1 MKKIFLALS
10 LLVASVSSQAQ
21 LLWKISG
28 NGLNSPSYV
37 IGTHHLAPLSIL
49 ESIPAYKNAL
59 DNSSQVIGELV
70 MSDMQSPAFM
80 QQMQGAMMISS
91 DTTLQTLFTPAQFE
105 LVNQATKENMQLDLA
120 MAPKL
125 KPAFIN
131 MTMAVLLY
139 IKSLPNY
146 NPNEQLDTFFQ
157 TEGIKQGKK
166 IIGLES
172 PMYQMNILFNN
183 APLTRQ
189 AELLLCT
196 LNNKEKAIEQVKE
209 LTDSYIKQDLTKM
222 YNISQERLNNGC
234 DSTPEEDAALIDN
247 RNINWANELPAM
259 IKDNPSFIAVGAL
272 HLPGENGLINLLRQK
287 GYTVEPA
294 I

>member
-1 MKKIFLALS
+1 MKKIFLS
-10 LLVASVSSQAQ
+10 LLLLAFTLCSNAQ

-49 ESIPAYKNAL
+49 DSIPAYKSAL
-59 DNSSQVIGELV
+59 ENSSQVIGELV
-70 MSDMQSPAFM
+70 MSEMQSPEFM
-80 QQMQGAMMISS
+80 QKMQGVMMISG
-91 DTTLQTLFTPAQFE
+91 DTTLQTLFTPAQYE

-131 MTMAVLLY
+131 MNMAVILY
-139 IKSLPNY
+139 IKSFGNY
-146 NPNEQLDTFFQ
+146 NPNEQLDTYFQ

-172 PMYQMNILFNN
+172 PMYQMDILFNN

-196 LNNKEKAIEQVKE
+196 INNQEKSLKQIKS
-209 LTDSYIKQDLTKM
+209 LTDAYMKQDLTGM
-222 YNISQERLNNGC
+222 YNVSQEQLNNGC
-234 DSTPEEDAALIDN
+234 DSTPEEEAAMIDN
-247 RNINWANELPAM
+247 RNFNWANELPAM

-294 I
+294 L